1 MRLFIAIQ
9 PDKEFRS
16 ALRAV
21 QNELRRRGVEGNYT
35 RVENLHLTLAFIG
48 EYPDPN
54 AVLEAMEKVSF
65 EPFTLRLAGLGAF
78 GDLWWAGLEDCGGLD
93 ALVRR
98 LHHALAEKEIPFDRK
113 AFRPHITMVRKP
125 SFRRDPR
132 LETLVVPEAEMT
144 VGRISLMLSTRGK
157 NCMIYTE
164 LGGVPAA

>member
-1 MRLFIAIQ
+1 M
-9 PDKEFRS
+9 
-16 ALRAV
+16 
-21 QNELRRRGVEGNYT
+21 
-35 RVENLHLTLAFIG
+35 ENLHLTLAFIG

-78 GDLWWAGLEDCGGLD
+78 GDLWWAGLEDSGGLD

-132 LETLVVPEAEMT
+132 LETLAVPEAEMT
-144 VGRISLMLSTRGK
+144 VGRISLMQT
-157 NCMIYTE
+157 
-164 LGGVPAA
+164 